1 MESALCVV
9 LTQYMLVPSSRQEI
23 EFLNIETREVEG
35 TVIIIPIIVIIIVHS
50 TYYVPCFILGTS
62 AF

>member
-9 LTQYMLVPSSRQEI
+9 LTQCMLVPSCRQEI

-35 TVIIIPIIVIIIVHS
+35 TVIIIAIIIMCIVRTMFH
-50 TYYVPCFILGTS
+50 
-62 AF
+62 A

>member
-1 MESALCVV
+1 MEIKCTFGSLQCMESALCVV

-35 TVIIIPIIVIIIVHS
+35 TVI
-50 TYYVPCFILGTS
+50 YQ
-62 AF
+62 

>member
-23 EFLNIETREVEG
+23 EFLNIETREVED
-35 TVIIIPIIVIIIVHS
+35 TVIIIAIIIIVRS
-50 TYYVPCFILGTS
+50 THYVPRFILGTS
-62 AF
+62 VC